1 MNNVLEDTFIC
12 PLNLFW
18 AYVSYRTQNPDTP
31 KEEEKTEEELK
42 AQEEAGKLTLLNFS
56 LLRIR

>member
-1 MNNVLEDTFIC
+1 MII
-12 PLNLFW
+12 FW

-42 AQEEAGKLTLLNFS
+42 AQEEAGKLTQLNFS